1 MRLVEAVLDTSHD
14 AEIEARL
21 SVVTARAHR
30 PLTSEEVT
38 LVRERIKRDLEHR
51 EEMRTLPLANG
62 DAPDAGFNPRISAI
76 GGSTW

>member
-1 MRLVEAVLDTSHD
+1 METSHD
-14 AEIEARL
+14 AEIEARM
-21 SVVTARAHR
+21 SMVAARAHR
-30 PLTSEEVT
+30 SLTSEEVARI
-38 LVRERIKRDLEHR
+38 RERITRDLEHR